1 MITSILSSH
10 IREQLMINQIVLD
23 NVDPIKIGESSSK
36 GDQQKWIQGGYWY
49 KADRMGYEGLS
60 EVIVS
65 HLLVKSN
72 VKNFVQYEPVKIL
85 YDDQILTGCKSR
97 NFRKKNE
104 AIFTLERL
112 YRMVTGQSFAGY
124 LAKLDS
130 TQEKI
135 KSTVEFVSAVT
146 DIPIKEVGAYL
157 TAMLELDAFFLNED
171 RHTNNIAIIKDDVDG
186 GFRMSP
192 FFDFGLSLM
201 ADTTRDYQLGIDVY
215 EKMEDIEAKPF
226 SISFDEQRE
235 TAELLYGDQAK
246 LDFTNADIENEI
258 RQLEG
263 YYSRNILER
272 VRNLLYAQK
281 HKYRYLFG

>member
-135 KSTVEFVSAVT
+135 KSTVEFVSDVT

-226 SISFDEQRE
+226 SISFDEQLE

>member
-1 MITSILSSH
+1 
-10 IREQLMINQIVLD
+10 MINQIVLD

-124 LAKLDS
+124 LAKMGS
-130 TQEKI
+130 TREKV
-135 KSTVEFVSAVT
+135 KSTVEFISEVT

-226 SISFDEQRE
+226 SISFDEQLE